1 MRKTLNDTHTKEA
14 FEAAK
19 FVGIVGF
26 GAGFIGPFFV
36 HPGSSQGPL
45 FGIIISGPLSFVFGL
60 FIGYLP
66 ATIPPLK
73 KIRPDVLKS
82 IGAIICFVV
91 TATYLI
97 ASK

>member
-1 MRKTLNDTHTKEA
+1 MNDTHTKEA

-19 FVGIVGF
+19 FIGIVGF
-26 GAGFIGPFFV
+26 GAGFIGSFFV

-60 FIGYLP
+60 FISYLP
-66 ATIPPLK
+66 AIFSPLK

-82 IGAIICFVV
+82 IGAIMCFAV
-91 TATYLI
+91 TAMYLS